1 MLKSDPELINKYEK
15 EKDDLKAQLRTALHQ
30 IEMEKK
36 SREAAE
42 TKRTRSNEEIAQLK
56 HEQDRLYSE
65 LDKMELLRR
74 ELDMKQQ
81 KVSQV
86 FHPFIFLISIHSY
99 FTPYL
104 NNRFN
109 NMKEIFIH

>member
-1 MLKSDPELINKYEK
+1 MLKSDPELIAKYEK
-15 EKDDLKAQLRTALHQ
+15 EKDDLKAQLRTAQHQ

-56 HEQDRLYSE
+56 HELDRLYGE
-65 LDKMELLRR
+65 MELLRR

-86 FHPFIFLISIHSY
+86 FHSFISPISIRS
-99 FTPYL
+99 FFSPYL

-109 NMKEIFIH
+109 FMKEIFIH